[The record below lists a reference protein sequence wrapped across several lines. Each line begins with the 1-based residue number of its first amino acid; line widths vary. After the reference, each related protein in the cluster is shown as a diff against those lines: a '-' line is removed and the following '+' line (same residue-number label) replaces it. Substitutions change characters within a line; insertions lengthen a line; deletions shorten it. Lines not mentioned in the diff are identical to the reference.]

1 MACVPDA
8 SPLIILSKI
17 ERVELLP
24 QLYGQVL
31 VTPWVWDE
39 AVIKGKAMG
48 ALDAAYLERTAKDLQ
63 FTKVKLTPTEKSL
76 AERLMTE
83 GRIHW
88 GEAGILSVAKQRKA
102 IAILDEK
109 EARTVAVG
117 MGVAHIG
124 TVGVVYEAFLH
135 KLVSYDELI
144 EFLEKVSKVAWVS
157 PDLVARIIRQA
168 SEVKK

>member
-8 SPLIILSKI
+8 SPLIVLSKI

-24 QLYGQVL
+24 RLFGKVM

-39 AVIKGKAMG
+39 AVTKGKAMG
-48 ALDAAYLERTAKDLQ
+48 AADASYVDWSAKE
-63 FTKVKLTPTEKSL
+63 FGFATVRLTPTEKGL
-76 AERLMTE
+76 AERLMAE

-109 EARTVAVG
+109 EARTIAVG
-117 MGVAHIG
+117 LGVAHIG

-168 SEVKK
+168 GEVGK